1 MNIGFVL
8 SIIASSLI
16 VFVLLKAPE
25 ADESNYWGRLWN
37 HLKRRIKLLS
47 FILAIPILLLISE
60 EKKTGMV
67 KFQLNL
73 LHISCKRYWKEN
85 GNDKNCPVGENS
97 LMNYGY
103 RPPEDFRII
112 DGGGNRS
119 SFFAEAEN
127 SLGGSRIS
135 VDAMG
140 NISTVFWSLKY
151 F

>member
-1 MNIGFVL
+1 MNVGFVL
-8 SIIASSLI
+8 SIITSSLI
-16 VFVLLKAPE
+16 MFILLKAPE
-25 ADESNYWGRLWN
+25 ANESNYWGRLWN
-37 HLKRRIKLLS
+37 HGKGRIKLLF

-60 EKKTGMV
+60 QKKTEMV
-67 KFQLNL
+67 EFQLTL

-85 GNDKNCPVGENS
+85 GNDKNCPVGES
-97 LMNYGY
+97 GLINYGY

-119 SFFAEAEN
+119 AFFAEAEN
-127 SLGGSRIS
+127 PLGGSRIS

-140 NISTVFWSLKY
+140 NTSTVFWSLKY